1 MNQAMKDSG
10 MPKGVYITET
20 IADSPAYNA
29 GIQPGD
35 VLTWMNGQ
43 EVGSMKDFQNQVEK
57 FHEGDQVRVAIQ
69 RSNGRDEYKEI
80 EFDVT
85 IGAR

>member
-1 MNQAMKDSG
+1 MEESG
-10 MPKGVYITET
+10 MPNGIYITT
-20 IADSPAYNA
+20 AVTDSPAYEA

-35 VLTWMNGQ
+35 VLTWMNGEQ
-43 EVGSMKDFQNQVEK
+43 VGSMKDFQNQVEK
-57 FHEGDQVRVAIQ
+57 FHVGDKVKIAVL